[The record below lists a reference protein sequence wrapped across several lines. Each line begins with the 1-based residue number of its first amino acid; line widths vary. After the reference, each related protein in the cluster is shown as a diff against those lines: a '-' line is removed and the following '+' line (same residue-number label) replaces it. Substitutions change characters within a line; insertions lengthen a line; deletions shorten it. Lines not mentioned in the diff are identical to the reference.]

1 MRYFSSPRHT
11 RRVMQASSRCT
22 AQCRHIRCR
31 APRCGGRRAKCFVT
45 VHRAVVLQQRCRRPS
60 RDEHRLRSVT
70 PHANAGIF
78 ALHRNMHEARLAS
91 PSIVA
96 LNRRLAQ
103 VQRCLHGS
111 LQMQASSHC
120 IGTYTRHVLRS
131 PSVVAL
137 DRRFAKAQRS
147 LHGSMQVQASSHC
160 IGTRTRHALQ
170 VQASKPRTAELHK
183 CSVWTASLCTNFASA
198 CIFAEHCKI
207 RQ

>member
-78 ALHRNMHEARLAS
+78 ALHRNIHEARLAS

-103 VQRCLHGS
+103 VQRSLHGS
-111 LQMQASSHC
+111 MQMQISSHC
-120 IGTYTRHVLRS
+120 IGT
-131 PSVVAL
+131 
-137 DRRFAKAQRS
+137 
-147 LHGSMQVQASSHC
+147 C
-160 IGTRTRHALQ
+160 TRHALQ
-170 VQASKPRTAELHK
+170 VQASSLWTADLHK
-183 CSVWTASLCTNFASA
+183 CSVPCTAPCKCRHLRTAS
-198 CIFAEHCKI
+198 EHT
-207 RQ
+207 RSTS

>member
-103 VQRCLHGS
+103 VQR
-111 LQMQASSHC
+111 
-120 IGTYTRHVLRS
+120 
-131 PSVVAL
+131 
-137 DRRFAKAQRS
+137 S
-147 LHGSMQVQASSHC
+147 LHGSMQMQASSHC
-160 IGTRTRHALQ
+160 IGTRTRHVLRSPGIVALNRRLAQ
-170 VQASKPRTAELHK
+170 VQRSLHGSMQMQASSH
-183 CSVWTASLCTNFASA
+183 
-198 CIFAEHCKI
+198 CIETPHC
-207 RQ
+207 